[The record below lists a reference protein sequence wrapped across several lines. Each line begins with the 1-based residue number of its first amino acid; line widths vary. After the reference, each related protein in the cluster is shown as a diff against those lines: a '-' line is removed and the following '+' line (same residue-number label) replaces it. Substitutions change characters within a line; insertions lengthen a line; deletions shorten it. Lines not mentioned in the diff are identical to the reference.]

1 MTEMEKLQAENR
13 LLKAQFRDKEVEMLL
28 LLGYNEYDLDDML
41 YDAEFR
47 RDCKAEIAEYMYVGG
62 N

>member
-1 MTEMEKLQAENR
+1 MDPEEI
-13 LLKAQFRDKEVEMLL
+13 EMLL

-47 RDCKAEIAEYMYVGG
+47 RDCKSEIAEYMYVGG
-62 N
+62 D